1 MIEGMAV
8 DRARLAAAAAVGH
21 PTATDLADWL
31 VQRLGLPFRDAH
43 GIAAQTVRRAEALG
57 VDLADLPLEELQAI
71 EPRVT
76 AEAKDVL
83 AIERSIASRNSFG
96 GTAPEQV
103 RAAITAARERFL

>member
-1 MIEGMAV
+1 
-8 DRARLAAAAAVGH
+8 
-21 PTATDLADWL
+21 
-31 VQRLGLPFRDAH
+31 
-43 GIAAQTVRRAEALG
+43 VRRAEALG

-76 AEAKDVL
+76 AEVLDVL

>member
-1 MIEGMAV
+1 M
-8 DRARLAAAAAVGH
+8 RAAAAIGH

-31 VQRLGLPFRDAH
+31 VRRLGLPFRDAH

-76 AEAKDVL
+76 AEALEVL
-83 AIERSIASRNSFG
+83 AIERSVASRNSFG
-96 GTAPEQV
+96 GTAPERV